1 MALEMAENEFWSG
14 GGTGL
19 SRKMALVALGC
30 PKNDVDS
37 EIMLGLLQ
45 ARGYEPVGE
54 VAAADVVIVNTCAF
68 IRSAQEEAISAI
80 LGAAEAQPADKPH
93 HLVVAGCMA
102 ERYQE
107 ELIRQIPEVD
117 AVIGTGSIDRTADI
131 VDGLFEGTLTER
143 VFCRFPDDVAY
154 LESHRVLSGTRPFQ
168 YLKIAEGCDNRC
180 TYCIIPFLRGP
191 FRSRSMANILEE
203 AKALVDAGAK
213 ELILVAQD
221 VTRYGMDLEGTPQLV
236 PLIRALSAL
245 PGLWGIRLLYCYPE
259 LIDDALI
266 TELRENPKLLPYL
279 DLPIQHIA
287 DSVLRRMGRRGDAAL
302 VKNLLA
308 RLRAEVPGIVLRT
321 SLITGFP
328 GETVEEF
335 QTLRAFL
342 ETAPFEHVGVFDYS
356 REDGTPAG
364 KMKGQVH
371 PRTRVKRKNEL
382 LDIQSRQVAAWHA
395 SRVGTTCD
403 TIIEGVSDDG
413 LFYLGRTYAEAPD
426 IDPVVYV
433 TSEQPLAIGTVVPVR
448 FLCVDGYDIIG
459 QALPNEPEEL

>member
-1 MALEMAENEFWSG
+1 M
-14 GGTGL
+14 
-19 SRKMALVALGC
+19 SRKVALVALGC

-37 EIMLGLLQ
+37 EIMMGLLQ
-45 ARGYEPVGE
+45 ARGYEAVGE

-68 IRSAQEEAISAI
+68 IRSAQEEAISSI
-80 LGAAEAQPADKPH
+80 LGAAAALPRDGTRR
-93 HLVVAGCMA
+93 LVVAGCMA
-102 ERYQE
+102 ERYKA
-107 ELIRQIPEVD
+107 ELRNQMPEVD
-117 AVIGTGSIDRTADI
+117 AVIGTGSIEQTADI
-131 VDGLFEGTLTER
+131 IDGLFDGTLEDR
-143 VFCRFPDDVAY
+143 VFCNIPDDVSY
-154 LESHRVLSGTRPFQ
+154 LESRRALSGTRPFQ

-191 FRSRSMANILEE
+191 FRSRPLANIVAE
-203 AKALVDAGAK
+203 AETLLAAGAR

-221 VTRYGMDLEGTPQLV
+221 VTRYGMDFGGASQLV

-259 LIDDALI
+259 LVDDALI
-266 TELRENPKLLPYL
+266 AELRDNPKLLPYL

-287 DSVLRRMGRRGDAAL
+287 DTVLRRMARRGDAQL
-302 VKNLLA
+302 VRSLLQ
-308 RLRAEVPGIVLRT
+308 RLRSEVPGIVLRT

-328 GETVEEF
+328 GETEAEF
-335 QTLRAFL
+335 NTLRAYL

-371 PRTRVKRKNEL
+371 PRTRVKRRNDLMAVQE
-382 LDIQSRQVAAWHA
+382 RNVAKWNA
-395 SRVGTTCD
+395 SRVGSTCD
-403 TIIEGVSDDG
+403 TIIEGVSQDG

-433 TSEQPLAIGTVVPVR
+433 TSETPLSIGSVVPVR
-448 FLCVDGYDIIG
+448 FLCVDGYDIIA
-459 QALPNEPEEL
+459 QALVEAPEELPT